1 MNYFLF
7 SVFLILSIIFLPYI
21 YSSIKLKNPSKI
33 IKPDYGKFAELKKGN
48 IFFQEFTSDNPL
60 GQIII
65 LVHGFS
71 TPSIVWKGVVPYLT
85 DAGYDV
91 IAYDHYGRGFSAR
104 PKVDYTKDFYI
115 STLLE
120 LIDYL
125 KIEQKVHL
133 VGYSMGGPIVGYF
146 ANENP
151 NKVESVNFIAPA
163 GYMFKRK
170 SQSNFYFRILS
181 IPFVSKYISIVFPS
195 LIYGGN
201 SSIELTTEEDE
212 NRLSQDELNKVYKE
226 QMKYEGFTRSLI
238 STAKNFN
245 LFNTQKMY
253 QELGKKKIDASVI
266 WGDEDE
272 IVPFDGLSHL
282 KLDYPEINYKV
293 VENGHHDLTYALPS
307 IVGKFLSQQLQG
319 FSNSE

>member
-1 MNYFLF
+1 VNFFLF
-7 SVFLILSIIFLPYI
+7 SVFLILVIIFVPYI

-33 IKPDYGKFAELKKGN
+33 IKPESGKFAELKNGN
-48 IFFQEFTSDNPL
+48 IFYQEFTSGNPI
-60 GQIII
+60 GQIVV

-71 TPSIVWKGVVPYLT
+71 TPSIVWKGIIPYLT

-91 IAYDHYGRGFSAR
+91 VAYDHYGRGYSSR

-133 VGYSMGGPIVGYF
+133 IGYSMGGPIVGYF

-151 NKVESVNFIAPA
+151 DKVRSVNFIAPA

-170 SQSNFYFRILS
+170 SQSNFYLKILNF
-181 IPFVSKYISIVFPS
+181 PFVSKYISIVFPS
-195 LIYGGN
+195 LMYGGN
-201 SSIELTTEEDE
+201 SSIELSTEEDE

-238 STAKNFN
+238 STANNFN

-272 IVPFDGLSHL
+272 IVPFDGLSYL
-282 KLDYPEINYKV
+282 KSDYPEISYKV
-293 VENGHHDLTYALPS
+293 VEKGHHDLTYALPS
-307 IVGKFLSQQLQG
+307 IVGKFLSQQLQS

>member
-1 MNYFLF
+1 VNFFLF
-7 SVFLILSIIFLPYI
+7 LVPLILAIVFIPYF

-33 IKPDYGKFAELKKGN
+33 VKPEYGKFAELKNGN
-48 IFFQEFTSDNPL
+48 IFYQEFSSDNPI
-60 GQIII
+60 GQVVV

-71 TPSIVWKGVVPYLT
+71 TPSIVWKGIVPYLT

-91 IAYDHYGRGFSAR
+91 LSYDHYGRGFSAR

-133 VGYSMGGPIVGYF
+133 IGYSMGGPIVGYF

-151 NKVESVNFIAPA
+151 NKVASVNFIAPA

-170 SQSNFYFRILS
+170 SQSNLYFKILS
-181 IPFVSKYISIVFPS
+181 IPFVSKYISVVFPS
-195 LIYGGN
+195 LMYGGN
-201 SSIELTTEEDE
+201 STIELSTEEDK

-226 QMKYEGFTRSLI
+226 QMKYEGFTRSLV
-238 STAKNFN
+238 STASNFN

-253 QELGKKKIDASVI
+253 QELAKKKIDASVI

-272 IVPFDGLSHL
+272 IVPFDGLRHL
-282 KLDYPEINYKV
+282 RSDYPEINYKV
-293 VENGHHDLTYALPS
+293 VQNGHHDLTYALPS
-307 IVGKFLSQQLQG
+307 IVGKFLSQQLQS

>member
-1 MNYFLF
+1 MNFFLF
-7 SVFLILSIIFLPYI
+7 SVFLILFIIFVPYI

-33 IKPDYGKFAELKKGN
+33 IKPEYGKFAELKNGN
-48 IFFQEFTSDNPL
+48 IFYQEFSSSNPI
-60 GQIII
+60 GQIVV

-71 TPSIVWKGVVPYLT
+71 TPSIVWKGIIPYLT
-85 DAGYDV
+85 DAGYDIV
-91 IAYDHYGRGFSAR
+91 TYDHYGRGFSSR

-133 VGYSMGGPIVGYF
+133 IGYSMGGPIVGYF

-151 NKVESVNFIAPA
+151 DKVKSINFIAPA

-170 SQSNFYFRILS
+170 SQSNFYLKILNF
-181 IPFVSKYISIVFPS
+181 PFVSKYISIVFPS
-195 LIYGGN
+195 LMYGGN
-201 SSIELTTEEDE
+201 SSIELSTEEDK
-212 NRLSQDELNKVYKE
+212 NRLSQNELHKVYKE

-238 STAKNFN
+238 STANNFN

-272 IVPFDGLSHL
+272 IVPFDGLSYL
-282 KLDYPEINYKV
+282 KSDYPEINYKV
-293 VENGHHDLTYALPS
+293 VEKGHHDLTYALPS
-307 IVGKFLSQQLQG
+307 IVGKFLSQQLQS
-319 FSNSE
+319 FSKSE

>member
-1 MNYFLF
+1 MNFFLF
-7 SVFLILSIIFLPYI
+7 SVFLILAIVFIPYF

-33 IKPDYGKFAELKKGN
+33 IKPDYGKFAELKNGN
-48 IFFQEFTSDNPL
+48 IFYQEFTSDNPI
-60 GQIII
+60 GQIVV

-71 TPSIVWKGVVPYLT
+71 TPSIVWKGIIPYLT

-91 IAYDHYGRGFSAR
+91 FAYDHYGRGFSAR
-104 PKVDYTKDFYI
+104 PKVDYTKNFYI

-151 NKVESVNFIAPA
+151 DKVRSVNFIAPA

-170 SQSNFYFRILS
+170 SQSNFYLKILNFS
-181 IPFVSKYISIVFPS
+181 FVSKYISIVFPS
-195 LIYGGN
+195 LMYGGN
-201 SSIELTTEEDE
+201 SSIELSTEEDE
-212 NRLSQDELNKVYKE
+212 NRLSQNELHKVYKE

-238 STAKNFN
+238 STANNFN

-272 IVPFDGLSHL
+272 IVPFDGLSYL
-282 KLDYPEINYKV
+282 KSDYPEINYKV
-293 VENGHHDLTYALPS
+293 VEKGHHDLTYALPS
-307 IVGKFLSQQLQG
+307 IVGKFLSQQLQS

>member
-7 SVFLILSIIFLPYI
+7 SVFLILVIIFVPYI

-33 IKPDYGKFAELKKGN
+33 IKPEYGKFAELKNGN
-48 IFFQEFTSDNPL
+48 IFYQEFSSSNPI
-60 GQIII
+60 GQTVV

-71 TPSIVWKGVVPYLT
+71 TPSIVWKGIIPYLT
-85 DAGYDV
+85 DAGYDIV
-91 IAYDHYGRGFSAR
+91 TYDHYGRGFSSR

-125 KIEQKVHL
+125 KIEQKIHL
-133 VGYSMGGPIVGYF
+133 IGYSMGGPIVGYF

-151 NKVESVNFIAPA
+151 DKVKSVNFIAPA

-170 SQSNFYFRILS
+170 SQSNFYLKILNF
-181 IPFVSKYISIVFPS
+181 PFVSKYISIVFPS
-195 LIYGGN
+195 LMYGGN
-201 SSIELTTEEDE
+201 SSIELTTDEDE
-212 NRLSQDELNKVYKE
+212 NRLSQEELNKVYKE

-238 STAKNFN
+238 STANNFN

-272 IVPFDGLSHL
+272 IVPFDGLSYL
-282 KLDYPEINYKV
+282 KSDYLEINYKV
-293 VENGHHDLTYALPS
+293 VKNGHHDLTYALPS
-307 IVGKFLSQQLQG
+307 IVGKFLSQQLQN

>member
-1 MNYFLF
+1 MNFFLF
-7 SVFLILSIIFLPYI
+7 SIFLILAIIFFPYF
-21 YSSIKLKNPSKI
+21 YSSFKLINPSKI
-33 IKPDYGKFAELKKGN
+33 IKPDHGKFAELKNGN
-48 IFFQEFTSDNPL
+48 IFYQEFSSDNPI
-60 GQIII
+60 GQIVV

-71 TPSIVWKGVVPYLT
+71 TPSIVWKGIVPFLT

-91 IAYDHYGRGFSAR
+91 VSYDHYGRGFSAR

-133 VGYSMGGPIVGYF
+133 IGYSMGGPIVGYF
-146 ANENP
+146 ANEYP

-170 SQSNFYFRILS
+170 PQSNFYLKILS
-181 IPFVSKYISIVFPS
+181 LPLVSKYISVVFPS
-195 LIYGGN
+195 LMYGGN
-201 SSIELTTEEDE
+201 SSIELSTDEDE
-212 NRLSQDELNKVYKE
+212 NRLSQDELKKIYKE
-226 QMKYEGFTRSLI
+226 QMRYEGFTRSLI

-253 QELGKKKIDASVI
+253 QELGEKNIDASVI

-282 KLDYPEINYKV
+282 KSDYPKINFKV
-293 VENGHHDLTYALPS
+293 VKKGHHDLTYALPS
-307 IVGKFLSQQLQG
+307 IVGKFLSQQLQS
-319 FSNSE
+319 FSKSE

>member
-1 MNYFLF
+1 MNFFLF
-7 SVFLILSIIFLPYI
+7 LVLLILAIVFIPYI
-21 YSSIKLKNPSKI
+21 YSTIKLKNPSNI
-33 IKPDYGKFAELKKGN
+33 IKPEYGKFAELKNGN
-48 IFFQEFTSDNPL
+48 IFYQEFTSDNPI
-60 GQIII
+60 GEIVV

-71 TPSIVWKGVVPYLT
+71 TPSIVWKGIIPYLT
-85 DAGYDV
+85 SAGYDV
-91 IAYDHYGRGFSAR
+91 IAYDHYGRGFSSR
-104 PKVDYTKDFYI
+104 PKVDYNKDFYI

-120 LIDYL
+120 LIKYL
-125 KIEQKVHL
+125 KIEEKVHL
-133 VGYSMGGPIVGYF
+133 IGYSMGGPIVGYF

-151 NKVESVNFIAPA
+151 SKVKSINLIAPA

-170 SQSNFYFRILS
+170 SQSNIYLKILNF
-181 IPFVSKYISIVFPS
+181 PFVSKYISIVFPS
-195 LIYGGN
+195 LMYGGS
-201 SSIELTTEEDE
+201 SSIELSTEEDE

-238 STAKNFN
+238 STANNFN

-253 QELGKKKIDASVI
+253 QELGQKKIDASVI

-272 IVPFDGLSHL
+272 IVPIDGLSYL
-282 KLDYPEINYKV
+282 KSDYPEINYKV

-307 IVGKFLSQQLQG
+307 IVGKFLSEQLIN

>member
-1 MNYFLF
+1 MKFFLF
-7 SVFLILSIIFLPYI
+7 SVFLILAIVSIPYF

-33 IKPDYGKFAELKKGN
+33 IKPDYGKFAKLKNGN
-48 IFFQEFTSDNPL
+48 IFYQEFISDNPI
-60 GQIII
+60 GQIVV

-71 TPSIVWKGVVPYLT
+71 TPSIVWKGIIPYLT

-133 VGYSMGGPIVGYF
+133 IGYSMGGPIVGYF
-146 ANENP
+146 TRENP

-163 GYMFKRK
+163 GYMFKRNSK
-170 SQSNFYFRILS
+170 PNFYLKILS

-195 LIYGGN
+195 LMYGGS
-201 SSIELTTEEDE
+201 SSIRLSTEEDE
-212 NRLSQDELNKVYKE
+212 NRLSQDELNKIYKE
-226 QMKYEGFTRSLI
+226 QMKYEGFTRSLL

-253 QELGKKKIDASVI
+253 QELGKMKINASVI
-266 WGDEDE
+266 WGNGDE
-272 IVPFDGLSHL
+272 IVPFDGLSYL
-282 KLDYPEINYKV
+282 KTDYPNINLEV
-293 VENGHHDLTYALPS
+293 IENGHHDITYALPS
-307 IVGKFLSQQLQG
+307 IVGKFFCKQLKN

>member
-1 MNYFLF
+1 MKFFLF
-7 SVFLILSIIFLPYI
+7 FVFLILSIILLPYI

-33 IKPDYGKFAELKKGN
+33 IKPEYGKFAELKNGN
-48 IFFQEFTSDNPL
+48 IFYQKFTSNNSI
-60 GQIII
+60 GQIVI

-71 TPSIVWKGVVPYLT
+71 TPSIVWKGVIPHLT

-91 IAYDHYGRGFSAR
+91 IAYDHYGRGFSSR
-104 PKVDYTKDFYI
+104 PKVDYTKNFYI

-120 LIDYL
+120 LIDNL

-133 VGYSMGGPIVGYF
+133 VGYSMGGPIVGHF

-170 SQSNFYFRILS
+170 SQTNFYLKLLN
-181 IPFVSKYISIVFPS
+181 IPFISKYISVVFPS
-195 LIYGGN
+195 LMYGGN
-201 SSIELTTEEDE
+201 SSIELSTDEDE
-212 NRLSQDELNKVYKE
+212 YRLSQDELNGVYKE

-238 STAKNFN
+238 STANNFN

-253 QELGKKKIDASVI
+253 QELGKKKINASVI

-272 IVPFDGLSHL
+272 IVPIDGLNHL
-282 KLDYPEINYKV
+282 ISDYPGINHKV

-307 IVGKFLSQQLQG
+307 IVGDFLSHQLQI
-319 FSNSE
+319 FSKSE

>member
-1 MNYFLF
+1 VNFFLF
-7 SVFLILSIIFLPYI
+7 LVLLILAIVFIPYI
-21 YSSIKLKNPSKI
+21 YSTIKLKNPSNI
-33 IKPDYGKFAELKKGN
+33 IKPEYGKFAELKNGN
-48 IFFQEFTSDNPL
+48 IFYQEFTSDNPI
-60 GQIII
+60 GEIVV

-71 TPSIVWKGVVPYLT
+71 TPSIVWKGIIPYLT
-85 DAGYDV
+85 SAGYDV
-91 IAYDHYGRGFSAR
+91 IAYDHYGRGFSSR
-104 PKVDYTKDFYI
+104 PKVDYNKDFYI

-120 LIDYL
+120 LIKYL
-125 KIEQKVHL
+125 KIEEKVHL
-133 VGYSMGGPIVGYF
+133 IGYSMGGPIVGYF

-151 NKVESVNFIAPA
+151 SKVKSINLIAPA

-170 SQSNFYFRILS
+170 SQSNIYLKILNF
-181 IPFVSKYISIVFPS
+181 PFVSKYISIVFPS
-195 LIYGGN
+195 LMYGGS
-201 SSIELTTEEDE
+201 SSIELSTEEDE

-238 STAKNFN
+238 STANNFN

-253 QELGKKKIDASVI
+253 QELGQKKIDASVI

-272 IVPFDGLSHL
+272 IVPIDGLSYL
-282 KLDYPEINYKV
+282 KSDYPEINYKV

-307 IVGKFLSQQLQG
+307 IVGKFLSEQLIN

>member
-1 MNYFLF
+1 MKFFLLF
-7 SVFLILSIIFLPYI
+7 AFLILSIILLPYI
-21 YSSIKLKNPSKI
+21 YSSIKLKNPIKI
-33 IKPDYGKFAELKKGN
+33 IKPEYGKFAELKNGN
-48 IFFQEFTSDNPL
+48 IFYQEFASDNPT
-60 GQIII
+60 GQIVI

-71 TPSIVWKGVVPYLT
+71 TPSIVWKGIIPYLT

-120 LIDYL
+120 LIDNL

-146 ANENP
+146 TNENP

-170 SQSNFYFRILS
+170 SQSNFYLKLLN
-181 IPFVSKYISIVFPS
+181 IPFVSKYISVVFPS
-195 LIYGGN
+195 LMYGGN
-201 SSIELTTEEDE
+201 SSIELSTEEDE
-212 NRLSQDELNKVYKE
+212 NRLLQDELNKVYKE
-226 QMKYEGFTRSLI
+226 QMKYEGFTRSLV
-238 STAKNFN
+238 STARNFN

-272 IVPFDGLSHL
+272 IVSFDGLSHL

-307 IVGKFLSQQLQG
+307 IVGEFLSQQLQS

>member
-1 MNYFLF
+1 MNFFLF
-7 SVFLILSIIFLPYI
+7 LVLLILAIVFIPYI
-21 YSSIKLKNPSKI
+21 YSSIKLKNPSNI
-33 IKPDYGKFAELKKGN
+33 IKPEYGKFAELKNGN
-48 IFFQEFTSDNPL
+48 IFYQEFTSDNPI
-60 GQIII
+60 GEIVV

-71 TPSIVWKGVVPYLT
+71 TPSIVWKGIIPYLT
-85 DAGYDV
+85 STGYDV
-91 IAYDHYGRGFSAR
+91 IAYDHYGRGFSSR
-104 PKVDYTKDFYI
+104 PKVDYNKDFYI

-120 LIDYL
+120 LIDFL

-133 VGYSMGGPIVGYF
+133 IGYSMGGPIVGYF

-151 NKVESVNFIAPA
+151 DKVRSVNFIAPA

-170 SQSNFYFRILS
+170 SQSNFYLKILNF
-181 IPFVSKYISIVFPS
+181 PFVSKYISIVFPS
-195 LIYGGN
+195 LMYGGN
-201 SSIELTTEEDE
+201 SSIELSTEEDE

-238 STAKNFN
+238 STANNFN

-272 IVPFDGLSHL
+272 IVPFDGLSYL
-282 KLDYPEINYKV
+282 KSDYPEISYKV
-293 VENGHHDLTYALPS
+293 VEKGHHDLTYALPS
-307 IVGKFLSQQLQG
+307 IVGKFLSQQLQS

>member
-1 MNYFLF
+1 MKFFLF
-7 SVFLILSIIFLPYI
+7 SVFLILAIVSIPYF

-33 IKPDYGKFAELKKGN
+33 IKPDYGKFAKLKNGN
-48 IFFQEFTSDNPL
+48 IFYQEFISDNPI
-60 GQIII
+60 GQIVV

-71 TPSIVWKGVVPYLT
+71 TPSIVWKGIIPYLT

-104 PKVDYTKDFYI
+104 PKVDYTKNFYI

-125 KIEQKVHL
+125 KIKQRVHL
-133 VGYSMGGPIVGYF
+133 IGYSMGGPIVGYF

-163 GYMFKRK
+163 GYMFKRNSK
-170 SQSNFYFRILS
+170 PNFYLKILS

-195 LIYGGN
+195 LMYGGS
-201 SSIELTTEEDE
+201 SSIRLSTEEDE
-212 NRLSQDELNKVYKE
+212 NRLSQDELNKIYKE
-226 QMKYEGFTRSLI
+226 QMKYEGFTRSLL

-253 QELGKKKIDASVI
+253 QELGKMKINASVI
-266 WGDEDE
+266 WGNADE
-272 IVPFDGLSHL
+272 IVPFDGLSYL
-282 KLDYPEINYKV
+282 KTDYPNINLEV
-293 VENGHHDLTYALPS
+293 IENGHHDITYALPS
-307 IVGKFLSQQLQG
+307 IVGKFFCKQLKN

>member
-1 MNYFLF
+1 MNFFLF
-7 SVFLILSIIFLPYI
+7 SVFLILVIIFVPYI

-33 IKPDYGKFAELKKGN
+33 IKPEYGKFAELKNGN
-48 IFFQEFTSDNPL
+48 IYYQEFTSSNPI
-60 GQIII
+60 GQIVV

-71 TPSIVWKGVVPYLT
+71 TPSIVWKGIIPYLT
-85 DAGYDV
+85 DSGYDV
-91 IAYDHYGRGFSAR
+91 VAYDHYGRGYSSR

-125 KIEQKVHL
+125 KIEQKIHL
-133 VGYSMGGPIVGYF
+133 IGYSMGGPIVGYF

-151 NKVESVNFIAPA
+151 DKVRSVNFIAPA

-170 SQSNFYFRILS
+170 SQSNFYLKILNF
-181 IPFVSKYISIVFPS
+181 PFVSKYISIVFPS
-195 LIYGGN
+195 LMYGGN
-201 SSIELTTEEDE
+201 SSIELSTEEDE
-212 NRLSQDELNKVYKE
+212 NRLSQNELHKVYKE

-238 STAKNFN
+238 STANNFN

-272 IVPFDGLSHL
+272 IVPFDGLSYL
-282 KLDYPEINYKV
+282 KSDYPEINYKV
-293 VENGHHDLTYALPS
+293 VEKGHHDLTYALPS
-307 IVGKFLSQQLQG
+307 IVGKFLSQQLKSY
-319 FSNSE
+319 SNSE

>member
-1 MNYFLF
+1 MKYFLF
-7 SVFLILSIIFLPYI
+7 FIFLILSIIVLPYI
-21 YSSIKLKNPSKI
+21 YSLLKLKNPAKI
-33 IKPDYGKFAELKKGN
+33 IKPEYGKFAELKNGN
-48 IFFQEFTSDNPL
+48 IFYQEFTSNNPI
-60 GQIII
+60 GQIVI

-71 TPSIVWKGVVPYLT
+71 TPSIVWKGIVPYLT
-85 DAGYDV
+85 NAGYDV
-91 IAYDHYGRGFSAR
+91 IAYDHYGRGFSSR

-120 LIDYL
+120 LIDSL

-151 NKVESVNFIAPA
+151 NKVKSVNFIAPA

-170 SQSNFYFRILS
+170 SQSNFYLKILN
-181 IPFVSKYISIVFPS
+181 IPFVSKYISVVFPS
-195 LIYGGN
+195 LMYGGN

-253 QELGKKKIDASVI
+253 QELGKKNMNASVI
-266 WGDEDE
+266 WGDADE
-272 IVPFDGLSHL
+272 IVPINGLSYL
-282 KLDYPEINYKV
+282 KLDYPNINYKV
-293 VENGHHDLTYALPS
+293 VENGHHDLTYALPT
-307 IVGKFLSQQLQG
+307 IVGNFLSQQLQS

>member
-1 MNYFLF
+1 MKFFLF
-7 SVFLILSIIFLPYI
+7 SVFLILSVFLLPYI
-21 YSSIKLKNPSKI
+21 YSSFKLKNPTKI
-33 IKPDYGKFAELKKGN
+33 IKPEYGKFAELKDGN
-48 IFFQEFTSDNPL
+48 IFYQEFNSDDPI
-60 GQIII
+60 GQIVI

-71 TPSIVWKGVVPYLT
+71 TPSIVWKGIIPYLT
-85 DAGYDV
+85 DAGFDV

-104 PKVDYTKDFYI
+104 PRVDYTKDFYI

-120 LIDYL
+120 LIDNL
-125 KIEQKVHL
+125 KIEKKVHL
-133 VGYSMGGPIVGYF
+133 IGYSMGGPIVGYF

-170 SQSNFYFRILS
+170 SQSNFYLKLLN

-195 LIYGGN
+195 LMYGGN
-201 SSIELTTEEDE
+201 SSIELTTNEDE
-212 NRLSQDELNKVYKE
+212 NRLSQDELNKIYKE
-226 QMKYEGFTRSLI
+226 QMEYEGFTRSLI
-238 STAKNFN
+238 STANNFN

-253 QELGKKKIDASVI
+253 QELGKKKINASVI

-272 IVPFDGLSHL
+272 VVPFDGLSYL
-282 KLDYPEINYKV
+282 KSDYPDITYKV

-307 IVGKFLSQQLQG
+307 IVGNFLSQQLKS
-319 FSNSE
+319 FSKSE

>member
-7 SVFLILSIIFLPYI
+7 SVFIILSIIFLPYI
-21 YSSIKLKNPSKI
+21 YSSLKLKNPSKI
-33 IKPDYGKFAELKKGN
+33 IKPEYGKFAELKNGN
-48 IFFQEFTSDNPL
+48 IFYQKFSSDNPI
-60 GQIII
+60 GQIVV

-71 TPSIVWKGVVPYLT
+71 TPSIVWKGIVPYLT

-104 PKVDYTKDFYI
+104 PKIDYTKDFYI

-170 SQSNFYFRILS
+170 SQSNFYFKILS
-181 IPFVSKYISIVFPS
+181 IPFISKYISVVFPS
-195 LIYGGN
+195 LMYGGN
-201 SSIELTTEEDE
+201 SSIELSTEEDE
-212 NRLSQDELNKVYKE
+212 NRLSQDELNNVYKE
-226 QMKYEGFTRSLI
+226 QMKYEGFTRSLV
-238 STAKNFN
+238 STASNFN

-272 IVPFDGLSHL
+272 IVSFDGLNHL
-282 KLDYPEINYKV
+282 RSDYPEINFKV

-307 IVGKFLSQQLQG
+307 IVGKFLSEQLQS
-319 FSNSE
+319 FTNSE

>member
-1 MNYFLF
+1 MNYFLI

-33 IKPDYGKFAELKKGN
+33 IKPDYGKFAELEKGN
-48 IFFQEFTSDNPL
+48 LFYQEFTSDNPI
-60 GQIII
+60 GQIVV

-85 DAGYDV
+85 DAGYNV
-91 IAYDHYGRGFSAR
+91 ISYDHYGRGFSAR

-125 KIEQKVHL
+125 KIEQKIHL

-170 SQSNFYFRILS
+170 SQSNFYFKILS
-181 IPFVSKYISIVFPS
+181 IPFVSKYISVVFPS
-195 LIYGGN
+195 LMYGGN
-201 SSIELTTEEDE
+201 SSIELSTEEDE
-212 NRLSQDELNKVYKE
+212 NRLLQDELNKVYKE
-226 QMKYEGFTRSLI
+226 QMKYEGFTRSLV
-238 STAKNFN
+238 STARNFN

-272 IVPFDGLSHL
+272 IVSFDGLSHL

-307 IVGKFLSQQLQG
+307 IVGEFLSQQLQS

>member
-1 MNYFLF
+1 MNFFLF
-7 SVFLILSIIFLPYI
+7 SIFLILFIIFVPYI

-33 IKPDYGKFAELKKGN
+33 IKPEYGKFAELKNGN
-48 IFFQEFTSDNPL
+48 IFYQEFSSSNPI
-60 GQIII
+60 GQTVV

-71 TPSIVWKGVVPYLT
+71 TPSIVWKGIIPYLT
-85 DAGYDV
+85 DAGYDIV
-91 IAYDHYGRGFSAR
+91 TYDHYGRGFSSR

-125 KIEQKVHL
+125 KIEQKIHL
-133 VGYSMGGPIVGYF
+133 IGYSMGGPIVGYF

-151 NKVESVNFIAPA
+151 DKVKSVNFIAPA

-170 SQSNFYFRILS
+170 SQSNFYLKILNF
-181 IPFVSKYISIVFPS
+181 PFVSKYISIVFPS
-195 LIYGGN
+195 LMYGGN
-201 SSIELTTEEDE
+201 SSIELTTDEDE
-212 NRLSQDELNKVYKE
+212 NRLSQEELNKVYKE

-238 STAKNFN
+238 STANNFN

-253 QELGKKKIDASVI
+253 QELGKKKIDSSVI

-282 KLDYPEINYKV
+282 KSDYPEINYKV
-293 VENGHHDLTYALPS
+293 VKNGHHDLTYALPS
-307 IVGKFLSQQLQG
+307 IVGKFLSQQLQN

>member
-1 MNYFLF
+1 MNFFLF
-7 SVFLILSIIFLPYI
+7 SVLLILAIVFIPFI

-33 IKPDYGKFAELKKGN
+33 IKPENGKFAELKNGN
-48 IFFQEFTSDNPL
+48 IFYQEFISDNPS
-60 GQIII
+60 GQVVV

-71 TPSIVWKGVVPYLT
+71 TPSIVWKGIIPYLT
-85 DAGYDV
+85 DAGFDV
-91 IAYDHYGRGFSAR
+91 ISYDHYGRGSSSR
-104 PKVDYTKDFYI
+104 PRVNYTKDFYI

-120 LIDYL
+120 FLENL

-133 VGYSMGGPIVGYF
+133 IGYSMGGPIVGYF

-170 SQSNFYFRILS
+170 SHSNFYLKILN
-181 IPFVSKYISIVFPS
+181 IPFVSKYISVVFPS
-195 LIYGGN
+195 LMYGGN

-212 NRLSQDELNKVYKE
+212 NRLSQDQLNKVYKE

-238 STAKNFN
+238 STASNFN

-282 KLDYPEINYKV
+282 ISDIPEINFKV

-307 IVGKFLSQQLQG
+307 IVGKFLSEQLIS
-319 FSNSE
+319 FSKSE

>member
-1 MNYFLF
+1 MKFFLLF
-7 SVFLILSIIFLPYI
+7 AFLILSIILLPYI
-21 YSSIKLKNPSKI
+21 YSSIKLKNPIKI
-33 IKPDYGKFAELKKGN
+33 IKPDYGKFAELKNGN
-48 IFFQEFTSDNPL
+48 IFYQEFASDNPT
-60 GQIII
+60 GQIVI

-71 TPSIVWKGVVPYLT
+71 TPSIVWKGIVPYLT

-104 PKVDYTKDFYI
+104 PKVDYSKDFYI

-120 LIDYL
+120 LIDNL
-125 KIEQKVHL
+125 KIEQRVHL
-133 VGYSMGGPIVGYF
+133 IGYSMGGPIVGYF

-170 SQSNFYFRILS
+170 SKSNFYLKILN
-181 IPFVSKYISIVFPS
+181 IPFISKYVSVVFPS
-195 LIYGGN
+195 LMYGGN
-201 SSIELTTEEDE
+201 SSIKLTTEEDA
-212 NRLSQDELNKVYKE
+212 NRLSQDELNRVYKE

-238 STAKNFN
+238 STANNFN

-253 QELGKKKIDASVI
+253 QELGKKKINASVI

-272 IVPFDGLSHL
+272 VVPFDGLSYL
-282 KLDYPEINYKV
+282 KSDYPDITYKV

-307 IVGKFLSQQLQG
+307 IVGNFLSQQLKS
-319 FSNSE
+319 FSKSE

>member
-1 MNYFLF
+1 VNFFLF
-7 SVFLILSIIFLPYI
+7 SVFLILAIVFIPYF

-33 IKPDYGKFAELKKGN
+33 IKPDYGKFAELKNGN
-48 IFFQEFTSDNPL
+48 IFYQEFTSDNPI
-60 GQIII
+60 GQIVV

-71 TPSIVWKGVVPYLT
+71 TPSIVWKGIIPYLT

-91 IAYDHYGRGFSAR
+91 ITYDHYGRGFSAR
-104 PKVDYTKDFYI
+104 PKVDYTKNFYI

-133 VGYSMGGPIVGYF
+133 IGYSMGGPIVGYF
-146 ANENP
+146 ASENP

-170 SQSNFYFRILS
+170 SKPNFYLKILN

-195 LIYGGN
+195 LMYGGS

-212 NRLSQDELNKVYKE
+212 NRLSQDELNKIYKE
-226 QMKYEGFTRSLI
+226 QMKYEGFTRSLL

-253 QELGKKKIDASVI
+253 QKLGKMTINASVI
-266 WGDEDE
+266 WGNEDE
-272 IVPFDGLSHL
+272 IVPFDGLSYL
-282 KLDYPEINYKV
+282 KADYPNINFEV
-293 VENGHHDLTYALPS
+293 IENGHHDITYALPS
-307 IVGKFLSQQLQG
+307 IVGKFFCKQLKN

>member
-1 MNYFLF
+1 MNFFLF
-7 SVFLILSIIFLPYI
+7 SIFLILFIIFVPYI

-33 IKPDYGKFAELKKGN
+33 IKPEYGKFAELKNGN
-48 IFFQEFTSDNPL
+48 IFYQEFSSSNPI
-60 GQIII
+60 GQTVV

-71 TPSIVWKGVVPYLT
+71 TPSIVWKGIIPYLT
-85 DAGYDV
+85 DAGYDIV
-91 IAYDHYGRGFSAR
+91 TYDHYGRGFSSR

-125 KIEQKVHL
+125 KIEQKIHL
-133 VGYSMGGPIVGYF
+133 IGYSMGGPIVGYF

-151 NKVESVNFIAPA
+151 DKVKSVNFIAPA

-170 SQSNFYFRILS
+170 SQSNFYLKILNF
-181 IPFVSKYISIVFPS
+181 PFVSKYISIVFPS
-195 LIYGGN
+195 LMYGGN
-201 SSIELTTEEDE
+201 SSIELSTEEDK
-212 NRLSQDELNKVYKE
+212 NRLSQNELHKVYKE

-238 STAKNFN
+238 STASNFN

-253 QELGKKKIDASVI
+253 QELGMKKIDASVI

-272 IVPFDGLSHL
+272 IVPFDGLSYL
-282 KLDYPEINYKV
+282 KSDYPEINYKV
-293 VENGHHDLTYALPS
+293 VEKGHHDLTYALPS
-307 IVGKFLSQQLQG
+307 IVGKFLSQQLQS

>member
-1 MNYFLF
+1 MNFFLF
-7 SVFLILSIIFLPYI
+7 LVLLILAIVFIPYI
-21 YSSIKLKNPSKI
+21 YSSIKLKNPSNI
-33 IKPDYGKFAELKKGN
+33 IKPEYGKFAELKNGN
-48 IFFQEFTSDNPL
+48 IFYQEFTSDNPI
-60 GQIII
+60 GEIVV

-71 TPSIVWKGVVPYLT
+71 TPSIVWKGIIPYLT
-85 DAGYDV
+85 SAGYDV
-91 IAYDHYGRGFSAR
+91 IAYDHYGRGFSSR
-104 PKVDYTKDFYI
+104 PKVDYNKDFYI

-120 LIDYL
+120 LIKYL

-133 VGYSMGGPIVGYF
+133 IGYSMGGPIVGYF

-151 NKVESVNFIAPA
+151 NKVKSINLIAPA

-170 SQSNFYFRILS
+170 SQSNIYLKILNF
-181 IPFVSKYISIVFPS
+181 PFVSKYISIVFPS
-195 LIYGGN
+195 LMYGGS
-201 SSIELTTEEDE
+201 SSIELSTEEDE

-238 STAKNFN
+238 STANNFN

-253 QELGKKKIDASVI
+253 QELGQKKIDASVI

-272 IVPFDGLSHL
+272 IVPFDGLGYL
-282 KLDYPEINYKV
+282 KSDYPEINYKV
-293 VENGHHDLTYALPS
+293 VKNGHHDLTYALPS
-307 IVGKFLSQQLQG
+307 IVGKFLSEQLTN

>member
-1 MNYFLF
+1 MKFFLF
-7 SVFLILSIIFLPYI
+7 SVFLILAIVSIPYF

-33 IKPDYGKFAELKKGN
+33 IKPDYGKFAKLKNGN
-48 IFFQEFTSDNPL
+48 IFYQEFISDNPI
-60 GQIII
+60 GQIVV

-71 TPSIVWKGVVPYLT
+71 TPSIVWKGIIPYLT

-104 PKVDYTKDFYI
+104 PKVDYTKNFYI

-133 VGYSMGGPIVGYF
+133 IGYSMGGPIVGYF
-146 ANENP
+146 TRENP

-163 GYMFKRK
+163 GYMFKRNSK
-170 SQSNFYFRILS
+170 PNFYLKILS

-195 LIYGGN
+195 LMYGGS
-201 SSIELTTEEDE
+201 SSIRLSTEEDE
-212 NRLSQDELNKVYKE
+212 NRLSQDELNKIYKE
-226 QMKYEGFTRSLI
+226 QMKYEGFTRSLL

-253 QELGKKKIDASVI
+253 QELGEMKINASVI
-266 WGDEDE
+266 WGNADE
-272 IVPFDGLSHL
+272 IVPFDGLSYL
-282 KLDYPEINYKV
+282 KTDYPNINFEV
-293 VENGHHDLTYALPS
+293 IENGHHDITYALPS
-307 IVGKFLSQQLQG
+307 IVGKFFCKQLKN

>member
-1 MNYFLF
+1 MNFFLF
-7 SVFLILSIIFLPYI
+7 SVFLILVIIFVPYI

-33 IKPDYGKFAELKKGN
+33 IKPEYGKFAELKNGN
-48 IFFQEFTSDNPL
+48 IYYQEFTSGNPI
-60 GQIII
+60 GQIVV

-71 TPSIVWKGVVPYLT
+71 TPSIVWKGIIPYLT

-91 IAYDHYGRGFSAR
+91 VAYDHYGRGYSSR

-133 VGYSMGGPIVGYF
+133 IGYSMGGPIVGYF

-151 NKVESVNFIAPA
+151 DKVRSVNFIAPA

-170 SQSNFYFRILS
+170 SQSNFYLKILNF
-181 IPFVSKYISIVFPS
+181 PFVSKYISIVFPS
-195 LIYGGN
+195 LMYGGN
-201 SSIELTTEEDE
+201 SSIELSTEEDE
-212 NRLSQDELNKVYKE
+212 NRLSQNELHKVYKE

-272 IVPFDGLSHL
+272 IVPFDGLSYL
-282 KLDYPEINYKV
+282 KSDYPEINYKV
-293 VENGHHDLTYALPS
+293 VEKGHHDLTYALPS
-307 IVGKFLSQQLQG
+307 IVGKFLSQQLKS